1 MPNSGEME
9 PEDPVVRQGPQW
21 RDGIT
26 HLPSKVLTHNC
37 SCLKEMQGAGEMAH
51 PLKARLTTKNIKE
64 VQGITVE
71 QRLEERPPKDQPKLR
86 SVSWSGKKP

>member
-1 MPNSGEME
+1 
-9 PEDPVVRQGPQW
+9 
-21 RDGIT
+21 
-26 HLPSKVLTHNC
+26 
-37 SCLKEMQGAGEMAH
+37 MAH